1 MATLAQMTQA
11 IKKEIY
17 DMKVQQNKSMTPF
30 EKQMHD
36 IKSEKLQGMLK
47 WLYDLTIENQQIIN
61 NQKSNLKQAHKTPLP
76 RHKDISSKY
85 PLDR

>member
-1 MATLAQMTQA
+1 MATLAPIPMATLAQMIQD

-17 DMKVQQNKSMTPF
+17 DMKIQQNKSMTPF

-47 WLYDLTIENQQIIN
+47 
-61 NQKSNLKQAHKTPLP
+61 
-76 RHKDISSKY
+76 
-85 PLDR
+85 